1 MLNFSAEFR
10 YLILENSKHKEIRW
24 QISAMKHLFSLY
36 FLIEIQ
42 LYDKGKR
49 DNLVQEIDLLFS

>member
-36 FLIEIQ
+36 FLIE
-42 LYDKGKR
+42 R
-49 DNLVQEIDLLFS
+49 DSTQNVRGIK

>member
-1 MLNFSAEFR
+1 MQASAKLEISSMK
-10 YLILENSKHKEIRW
+10 LIKYYIRW